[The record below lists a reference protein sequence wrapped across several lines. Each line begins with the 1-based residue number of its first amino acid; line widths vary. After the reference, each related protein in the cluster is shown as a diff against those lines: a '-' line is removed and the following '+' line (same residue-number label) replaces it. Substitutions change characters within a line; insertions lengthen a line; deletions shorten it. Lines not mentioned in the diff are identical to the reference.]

1 MPKPRNK
8 KKPFIATKGPNK
20 EDHQIF
26 DVIHRSQQDPL
37 AADSDAPQRLLQQKL
52 SKEEAKKRKEAEREF
67 GVFYDDEYDYMQHMK
82 SKEEFNQYEFE
93 QIELVQSSE
102 QKSSSTGRKLQLPKE
117 VFASQNEE
125 EIGMLNKAA
134 PHKGPL
140 LNWDPDIVETLDDEF
155 QHGEQNVYKLKDL
168 EKLMEA
174 GDEICNSSDEEN
186 ALDMILAKAQGEN
199 ELSDIDETDD
209 DSYEDYDSDEALDH
223 VPSLDGDRFSNFSEE
238 ETKSKFTSY
247 SMSSSVIRRN
257 EQLTQLDDQ
266 FEKFMDQYDED
277 EVGALEMDDD
287 IGGCQTEE
295 SIVMKQNLKKFEKDV
310 EMQHQTY
317 DEELRKSI
325 QMSEKTLDILDDPN
339 HVDIVEVEEDEE
351 KDNFDCESIL
361 TTYSTI
367 YNHPKLIKEPSI
379 KPIRVSGKTGIPK
392 DVLGKGLTTAALKQ
406 LDRENDLVSKIEEA
420 KQHQKGRE
428 NSNSSYSS
436 SENDV
441 DETMTLASRVSQL
454 SVRNKHESKEE
465 KKARKQ
471 ALKDLR
477 RERRVERKTNR
488 DAFKEEKVKQEKNAM
503 NLKLNFGQSI
513 KLL

>member
-1 MPKPRNK
+1 MPKPRSK
-8 KKPFIATKGPNK
+8 KKPFIATKGLNK
-20 EDHQIF
+20 EDHQTF
-26 DVIHRSQQDPL
+26 AVIHRSQQDPL
-37 AADSDAPQRLLQQKL
+37 VADSDAPQRLLQPL
-52 SKEEAKKRKEAEREF
+52 PSKDEAKKRKQEERDF

-93 QIELVQSSE
+93 QIELVASSE
-102 QKSSSTGRKLQLPKE
+102 PKSSPVQKLQLPKE
-117 VFASQNEE
+117 VFASQNVE
-125 EIGMLNKAA
+125 EIGLLNKAA

-155 QHGEQNVYKLKDL
+155 KHGEQNVYKLKDL
-168 EKLMEA
+168 EKIMA
-174 GDEICNSSDEEN
+174 DDEDDVCNSSDENE
-186 ALDMILAKAQGEN
+186 LDMILAKAQGEN
-199 ELSDIDETDD
+199 ELSDIEDTDD
-209 DSYEDYDSDEALDH
+209 DSYEDYDSDEALDN

-277 EVGALEMDDD
+277 EVGALEMDD
-287 IGGCQTEE
+287 IGGCQTEQ

-310 EMQHQTY
+310 EMQRQMHPEM

-325 QMSEKTLDILDDPN
+325 QMNEKFGTIDEDQN
-339 HVDIVEVEEDEE
+339 HVDIVGVEDEE

-392 DVLGKGLTTAALKQ
+392 DVLGKGLTAAALKQ
-406 LDRENDLVSKIEEA
+406 LDRENDLVDRIEAE
-420 KQHQKGRE
+420 QKERE
-428 NSNSSYSS
+428 NSNSTYSS
-436 SENDV
+436 DENDV
-441 DETMTLASRVSQL
+441 DETMTLASRVSKL

-477 RERRVERKTNR
+477 RERRVERRANR
-488 DAFKEEKVKQEKNAM
+488 DAFKDEKVQQEKNAI
-503 NLKLNFGQSI
+503 NLKLNCGQAI